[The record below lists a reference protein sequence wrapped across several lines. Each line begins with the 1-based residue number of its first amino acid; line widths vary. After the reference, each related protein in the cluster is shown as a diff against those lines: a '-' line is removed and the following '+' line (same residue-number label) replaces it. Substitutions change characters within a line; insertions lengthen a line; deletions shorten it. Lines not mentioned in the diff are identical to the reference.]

1 MSITNG
7 DRVEIVGL
15 VARTDLNG
23 SLGTVERLARDGED
37 RWRVKLDG
45 KEKKL
50 ALKPENLRTV
60 IDAAA
65 NDDASRPEIVGS
77 RGGGVTEGLLAYRD
91 RV

>member
-50 ALKPENLRTV
+50 ASWSLISVCRAFLV
-60 IDAAA
+60 WIC
-65 NDDASRPEIVGS
+65 
-77 RGGGVTEGLLAYRD
+77 
-91 RV
+91 